1 MKKIERIALSLGKRE
16 YILPVCAEIIDIIY
30 HYGEVY
36 LYYTF
41 DRAKCGTEKRTLI
54 VTEPRNLDMQH
65 KFYLSY
71 FINSYGDVV
80 FVVEDWS
87 CTT

>member
-1 MKKIERIALSLGKRE
+1 MKKIERIALSPGRRE
-16 YILPVCAEIIDIIY
+16 YTLPVGAEVLDIICQ
-30 HYGEVY
+30 YGEVC

-41 DRAKCGTEKRTLI
+41 DPDKWETETRTLI
-54 VTEPRNLDMQH
+54 VTEPRNLDMHH

-71 FINSYGDVV
+71 FINSYGDAV